1 MMPNKIAILIPCYN
15 EELTI
20 ASVILDAKK
29 YLPEATIYVYD
40 NNSTDNTAKVALSAG
55 AVVRSETRQ
64 GKGNVVRRMF
74 ADIEADVYVL
84 VDGDATYDLKAV
96 PELIDV
102 LKRENL
108 DMVVGAR
115 KETDAECYR
124 SGHRHGNKALTKI
137 VETFLGYKLK
147 DMLSGLRVFS
157 KRYVK
162 TFPASSQGFEIET
175 EFTIYAL
182 SRRLP
187 MEEIETD
194 YFARP
199 EGSSSKLSTYKDG
212 IRILKTIIVLIK
224 DERPLMFFTIIALIL
239 FMAGILIMIPVLRDY
254 FATGLVL
261 RFPTAIL
268 ASSLM
273 ICSLVSMLIGVVLDS
288 VSTAKKET
296 SRSNYLKY

>member
-1 MMPNKIAILIPCYN
+1 MKNKIAVLIPCYN

-20 ASVILDAKK
+20 VSVIADAKK
-29 YLPEATIYVYD
+29 YLSEAVVYVYD
-40 NNSTDNTAKVALSAG
+40 NNSKDKTAEIAQKAG
-55 AVVRSETRQ
+55 AIVRTETRQ

-74 ADIEADVYVL
+74 ADIEADIYVL
-84 VDGDATYDLKAV
+84 VDGDATYDFKAV
-96 PELIDV
+96 PNLINV
-102 LKRENL
+102 LEKENL
-108 DMVVGAR
+108 DMVVGTR

-124 SGHRHGNKALTKI
+124 SGHRRGNKILTKI
-137 VETFLGYKLK
+137 VEIFLGYKLK

-162 TFPASSQGFEIET
+162 TFPAHSQGFEIET
-175 EFTIYAL
+175 ELTIYAL
-182 SRRLP
+182 SRRLSIK
-187 MEEIETD
+187 EIETD

-199 EGSSSKLSTYKDG
+199 EGSCSKLSTYKDG

-239 FMAGILIMIPVLRDY
+239 FMTGIFIMIPVLRDY

-288 VSTAKKET
+288 VSTAKKEI
-296 SRSNYLKY
+296 SRGNYLKY